1 MSDQHSDQYYED
13 LAARL
18 TDESTPVKS
27 GGRVKTG
34 AEAAADGHAF
44 LLAEYGSEE
53 AIQDAIRMGR
63 PHLGAE
69 KGTKSP
75 VVRGAIPRQEF
86 EQFEGLRAETGR
98 SQSELVREAIH
109 LLLAKHKHKHKHAS

>member
-1 MSDQHSDQYYED
+1 MSDQYYED

-18 TDESTPVKS
+18 TDESVPVTSAGK
-27 GGRVKTG
+27 VKTG

-63 PHLGAE
+63 PHVGAE
-69 KGTKSP
+69 KGGKSP
-75 VVRGAIPRQEF
+75 VVRGAIPRSEF
-86 EQFEGLRAETGR
+86 ELLEGLRAKTGR
-98 SQSELVREAIH
+98 SQSELVREAVH
-109 LLLAKHKHKHKHAS
+109 LLLERHKLTG